1 MSDKIPLY
9 RSSLN
14 TARHCNEVD
23 IWRQSDLE
31 NSRCA
36 TAIHNAIDCNF
47 VDNHLNTD
55 FMKSI
60 IDEFGFDRVSY
71 ILACNIKNI
80 LHQHHNC
87 DHNTNIVYMISYDP
101 KQQIL
106 LLQFYLLNKQQKF
119 FLY

>member
-14 TARHCNEVD
+14 TARHCNEFD
-23 IWRQSDLE
+23 IWRQSDLK

-60 IDEFGFDRVSY
+60 IDES
-71 ILACNIKNI
+71 
-80 LHQHHNC
+80 Q
-87 DHNTNIVYMISYDP
+87 
-101 KQQIL
+101 
-106 LLQFYLLNKQQKF
+106 
-119 FLY
+119 LYSCL